1 MDGDDFDHWITRS
14 GGESIPEWIIIKFAD
29 AENEMGDWV
38 GKRAVFT
45 RGFHDSTDRAVSGI
59 PSGDSSIGGPVL
71 ICCLAWMDTLFEF
84 KTVYQGRLA
93 TWDFL
98 PFEHY
103 FSQQYRGT
111 KNDLL

>member
-14 GGESIPEWIIIKFAD
+14 GVESIPEWIIIKFAD

-59 PSGDSSIGGPVL
+59 PSGDSSIG
-71 ICCLAWMDTLFEF
+71 CLVSIRRPAWMDTLIEP
-84 KTVYQGRLA
+84 KRVA
-93 TWDFL
+93 
-98 PFEHY
+98 
-103 FSQQYRGT
+103 
-111 KNDLL
+111 